1 MANNNELLKQ
11 LFQEKGFNSKEALYK
26 AISVIDGPLFL
37 TQV

>member
-1 MANNNELLKQ
+1 MANNNELVQQ
-11 LFQEKGFNSKEALYK
+11 LFQEKSFNSKEVLYK